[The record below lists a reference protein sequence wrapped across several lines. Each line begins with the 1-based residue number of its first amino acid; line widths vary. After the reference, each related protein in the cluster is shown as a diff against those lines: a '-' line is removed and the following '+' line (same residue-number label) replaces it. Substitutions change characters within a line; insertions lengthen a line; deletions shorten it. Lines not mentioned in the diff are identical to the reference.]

1 MQSIPREQHEAASA
15 LGFGWVGRH
24 VYVILPQALRRL
36 IPPLVSLLVG
46 IILNTTLVQVLGGT
60 ELLESA
66 EQSVERLAS
75 PPPVGL
81 FEIHAFEI
89 YGAVAA
95 VFFLICFPLT
105 RLAAYLERSSSR
117 EPVRA
122 RERARSTP
130 RPPTCEAA
138 RGVADRRAPQR
149 EGTLFNFTGLERSLD
164 LGDADPSLL
173 DDDLAPALFGERLTE
188 LALEHLGGEPGRDDV
203 FVANRLTAAIVAA
216 MQVLVRPGDTVLGV
230 SARYSHP
237 VVVRAVK
244 LAGGELLDT
253 TGYDEFAAHL
263 DRDPQLVVLTR
274 LAVSYEALRPTS
286 SRRSWRTERRG
297 VPLFVDDAGGAR
309 VGPAVFGQPRTL
321 ELGAV
326 AGATG
331 LDKYGTTGPRLGLL
345 AGRAELVGRI
355 RARGVE
361 LGLEARPMLYP
372 AVVRSLEQYRP
383 RARAR
388 ARRLDDGAGG
398 RSRRFPW
405 VARTPVAVKLEGEDD
420 PGRGRARAGVQV
432 TQCCLVPYEATA
444 ALAMLLLRDHGI
456 LTVHFAALP
465 PGTSALLLKFLPPET
480 LERFGGPERFA
491 ARSTSR
497 STPSP
502 RSSAT
507 ARASPASSASGLSPK
522 S

>member
-1 MQSIPREQHEAASA
+1 
-15 LGFGWVGRH
+15 
-24 VYVILPQALRRL
+24 
-36 IPPLVSLLVG
+36 VSLPYERG
-46 IILNTTLVQVLGGT
+46 D
-60 ELLESA
+60 LLPDTA
-66 EQSVERLAS
+66 ADMAKLRAAWRIVERR
-75 PPPVGL
+75 
-81 FEIHAFEI
+81 H
-89 YGAVAA
+89 
-95 VFFLICFPLT
+95 
-105 RLAAYLERSSSR
+105 
-117 EPVRA
+117 
-122 RERARSTP
+122 
-130 RPPTCEAA
+130 
-138 RGVADRRAPQR
+138 R

-164 LGDADPSLL
+164 LGGADVAVL

-188 LALEHLGGEPGRDDV
+188 LALEHLGGDPERDDV

-263 DRDPQLVVLTR
+263 DRDPRLVVLTR
-274 LAVSYEALRPTS
+274 LAVSYEALGADELEAIVGES
-286 SRRSWRTERRG
+286 ERRG

-383 RARAR
+383 ERVRELVASTMVLAD
-388 ARRLDDGAGG
+388 ALEAH
-398 RSRRFPW
+398 FPW
-405 VARTPVAVKLEGEDD
+405 VARTPVAVKLEGEDILAEACA
-420 PGRGRARAGVQV
+420 RGGVES
-432 TQCCLVPYEATA
+432 TIAPYEATA

-480 LERFGGPERFA
+480 LGRFGGPERFA
-491 ARSTSR
+491 RAVDESLDALGGLVGDRVSLADLLGVRALSR
-497 STPSP
+497 QS
-502 RSSAT
+502 
-507 ARASPASSASGLSPK
+507 
-522 S
+522 

>member
-1 MQSIPREQHEAASA
+1 MS
-15 LGFGWVGRH
+15 
-24 VYVILPQALRRL
+24 LPYERG
-36 IPPLVSLLVG
+36 SLLPDTAADMAKLRAAWR
-46 IILNTTLVQVLGGT
+46 I
-60 ELLESA
+60 
-66 EQSVERLAS
+66 VERRH
-75 PPPVGL
+75 G
-81 FEIHAFEI
+81 
-89 YGAVAA
+89 
-95 VFFLICFPLT
+95 
-105 RLAAYLERSSSR
+105 
-117 EPVRA
+117 
-122 RERARSTP
+122 
-130 RPPTCEAA
+130 
-138 RGVADRRAPQR
+138 D
-149 EGTLFNFTGLERSLD
+149 GTLYNFSGLERSLD
-164 LGDADPSLL
+164 LGGADASVL

-188 LALEHLGGEPGRDDV
+188 LALEHLGGDPERDDV

-216 MQVLVRPGDTVLGV
+216 MQILVRPGDTVLGV

-244 LAGGELLDT
+244 LAGGELVDT

-274 LAVSYEALRPTS
+274 LAVSYEALGADELEAIVAE
-286 SRRSWRTERRG
+286 TERRDL
-297 VPLFVDDAGGAR
+297 PLFVDDAGGAR

-326 AGATG
+326 AGVTG

-383 RARAR
+383 ERVRELVDSTMALADVLE
-388 ARRLDDGAGG
+388 A
-398 RSRRFPW
+398 RFPW
-405 VARTPVAVKLEGEDD
+405 VARTPVAVKLEGEDVLSD
-420 PGRGRARAGVQV
+420 AAARAGLQV
-432 TQCCLVPYEATA
+432 TECYLVPYEATA

-491 ARSTSR
+491 VAVDESLDALAALVADRESL
-497 STPSP
+497 
-502 RSSAT
+502 AGLLGL
-507 ARASPASSASGLSPK
+507 RALSPQ